1 MKVKLAW
8 PWHRY
13 ALIGTLAQELE
24 GSHVGIFGKTHVQK
38 LVYFLQELFGG
49 ESEYEFTLY
58 TYGPFS
64 ANLMGDLDV
73 ADGLGVISLE
83 YLPQAG
89 AYNIVPGPQL
99 AKAQTRAADY
109 LDRHRDA
116 IQKAIQ
122 EFGGLRARELELRAT
137 IVFAD
142 REAAREG
149 AALPREQLVDR
160 VHAIKPHFSVN
171 TVEQAVDELRSH
183 GFVLRS

>member
-1 MKVKLAW
+1 MKVKLAF

-24 GSHVGIFGKTHVQK
+24 GNAVGVFGKTHVQK

-49 ESEYEFTLY
+49 DPEYEFTLY

-73 ADGLGVISLE
+73 ADGLEVIRLE

-99 AKAQTRAADY
+99 EKAKARAGDY
-109 LDRHRDA
+109 LARNRDA
-116 IQKAIQ
+116 IQRSIQ
-122 EFGGLRARELELRAT
+122 EFGDLRARELELRAT

-142 REAAREG
+142 RESARERSP
-149 AALPREQLVDR
+149 LRRDQLVER
-160 VHAIKPHFSVN
+160 VHAIKPHFSPR
-171 TVEQAVDELRSH
+171 TVEQAVDEMREK
-183 GFVLRS
+183 GYVLRS

>member
-1 MKVKLAW
+1 MKVKLAF

-24 GSHVGIFGKTHVQK
+24 GRPVGVFGKTHVQK

-49 ESEYEFTLY
+49 DPEYEFALY

-99 AKAQTRAADY
+99 EKAQTRAADY
-109 LDRHRDA
+109 LARNRDA
-116 IQKAIQ
+116 IHRAVGQ
-122 EFGGLRARELELRAT
+122 FGDLRARELELRAT
-137 IVFAD
+137 IVYAD
-142 REAAREG
+142 RESAREG
-149 AALPREQLVDR
+149 AALQRDQLVER
-160 VHAIKPHFSVN
+160 VHAIKPHFSPQ
-171 TVEQAVDELRSH
+171 TVAQAVDEMSQQ
-183 GFVLRS
+183 GFVLRN

>member
-1 MKVKLAW
+1 M
-8 PWHRY
+8 
-13 ALIGTLAQELE
+13 
-24 GSHVGIFGKTHVQK
+24 QK

-49 ESEYEFTLY
+49 DNEYEFTLY

-99 AKAQTRAADY
+99 AKAQTRAADF
-109 LDRHRDA
+109 LARHRTA
-116 IQKAIQ
+116 IQRAIR
-122 EFGGLRARELELRAT
+122 EFGDLRARELELRAT

-142 REAAREG
+142 RESAREG
-149 AALPREQLVDR
+149 TSLQREQLLER
-160 VHAIKPHFSVN
+160 VHAIKPHFSRN
-171 TVEQAVDELRSH
+171 TVEQAVDEMHGH